1 MGTGLQVIPR
11 TEQDLN
17 PNVDKHTEIKK
28 YSPDPQAWLFQS
40 EARCISLRRSD
51 PRLTS
56 RGVCQ
61 AESPPLKSLAWGQ
74 AELPQDGMNSH
85 RPHSH
90 HRELLREPSERER
103 FVVGIPS
110 SVHSALRSR
119 HRRRCLWFSAYYT
132 ARTVALVGLLN
143 RRQASS
149 GSTSGSD
156 VRYRMT
162 GFEFLSILL
171 PLVLGRSS
179 GSLQEA

>member
-28 YSPDPQAWLFQS
+28 YSPDPQVWLFQS

-103 FVVGIPS
+103 FVVGFPR
-110 SVHSALRSR
+110 A
-119 HRRRCLWFSAYYT
+119 YT
-132 ARTVALVGLLN
+132 ARFEVDIDVAFTVFGILYGK
-143 RRQASS
+143 
-149 GSTSGSD
+149 D
-156 VRYRMT
+156 YRA
-162 GFEFLSILL
+162 
-171 PLVLGRSS
+171 R
-179 GSLQEA
+179 